1 MDQLYE
7 TAFGLILAAG
17 NSKSNSMM
25 AIAAAREFRFEDAAQ
40 YIENAKDEMVAAHQ
54 IQTDL
59 IHGEAQGTKCDLNII
74 MVHAQDHLSMAL
86 MTLDNA
92 SEMLKLY
99 QTIDELNKRI
109 NRLFID

>member
-7 TAFGLILAAG
+7 TAFNLILAAG

-25 AIAAAREFRFEDAAQ
+25 AITAAREFRFEDANR
-40 YIENAKDEMVAAHQ
+40 YIEAAKDEMVAAHQ

-59 IHGEAQGTKCDLNII
+59 IQREAQGTKCDLNII

-86 MTLDNA
+86 ITLDNA

-99 QTIDELNKRI
+99 QMIDELNKKV
-109 NRLFID
+109 NKMFID